1 MMVGIDFGTTK
12 CAIAYYDNGEVKI
25 ITDRRG
31 RRTFPSV
38 VAFLPDGNV
47 VVGDVAKSRL
57 FLDTNNVVKSVKRYL
72 GSDHRF
78 IINDKE
84 YSPEEIASFILA
96 KLKEI
101 AEYYLNDVVKDIVI
115 TVPAYFS
122 DLQRNAVK
130 NACKLAG
137 LNVVRII
144 NEPTA
149 AAIAYGISKLGG
161 ERNIVVY
168 DLGGGTFD
176 VSILN
181 MSDGVFEVLATSGN
195 NTLGGEDFDRAIAE
209 LIIEE
214 YKKKEGIDISSDRVI
229 LQKLYEE
236 VEKAKINLSDEEV
249 VEVIVP
255 FVSATESTIKHL
267 TFTLTRDQ
275 FEKIISPYIETTIE
289 LLDRTI
295 RDAGLKK
302 EDIHHLLM
310 VGGSSRIP
318 YVRRRV
324 ETFLGIRAESSVSPE
339 EVVAMGAGIQA
350 GIVGGEV
357 KGIALV
363 DVTPLSLG
371 VEIEGGIFVP
381 IIPRNTPIPT
391 SASRIFTTISDNQES
406 VEIHILQGERSL
418 AKDNISLGKFELT
431 GIRKAKKGE
440 PRIEVKFEIDIDGIL
455 SVSAV
460 DLTTSASQKIE
471 IKDRVIL
478 SDEEVNRIIQESEK
492 NKARDEEIRRI
503 GILRSKYNI
512 ISSSILER
520 MNAIK
525 DYDSDLH
532 REILEMMDY
541 IDKLFKEYEVEQIE
555 AKLKELKFL
564 YDQFVERLVETS
576 SRF

>member
-1 MMVGIDFGTTK
+1 MIGIDFGTTK
-12 CAIAYYDNGEVKI
+12 CAIGYYDNGKPRI
-25 ITDRRG
+25 ITDRKG
-31 RRTFPSV
+31 RKTIPSV

-47 VVGDVAKSRL
+47 VVGEPAKSRL
-57 FLDTNNVVKSVKRYL
+57 FIDSNNVVKSVKRYL
-72 GSDHRF
+72 GTNYRF
-78 IINDKE
+78 IINGRE
-84 YSPEEIASFILA
+84 YSPEEIASIILS

-101 AEYYLNDVVKDIVI
+101 AEYQLGEVVRDIVI

-122 DLQRNAVK
+122 DLQRNALK
-130 NACKLAG
+130 NACKIAG

-149 AAIAYGISKLGG
+149 AAIAYGLSELEGD
-161 ERNIVVY
+161 RNIVVY

-181 MSDGVFEVLATSGN
+181 LSNGIFEVLATSGN
-195 NTLGGEDFDRAIAE
+195 NALGGEDFDRAIAE
-209 LIIEE
+209 VIIEE
-214 YKKKEGIDISSDRVI
+214 YKKKEGIDLSSDRVV

-255 FVSATESTIKHL
+255 FVGATENSIKHL

-275 FEKIISPYIETTIE
+275 FERIISPYVENTIE

-295 RDAGLKK
+295 KDAGLRK

-324 ETFLGIRAESSVSPE
+324 ESYLGIKAESNISPE
-339 EVVAMGAGIQA
+339 EVVAIGASIQA
-350 GIVGGEV
+350 GIISGEV

-371 VEIEGGIFVP
+371 VEIDGGIFVP
-381 IIPRNTPIPT
+381 IIHRNTPIPT
-391 SASRIFTTISDNQES
+391 SASRIFTTVSDNQDA
-406 VEIHILQGERSL
+406 VEIHILQGERPL
-418 AKDNISLGKFELT
+418 AKDNISLGKFELR

-440 PRIEVKFEIDIDGIL
+440 PRIEVKFEIDIDGIIN
-455 SVSAV
+455 VSAK
-460 DLTTSASQKIE
+460 DLTTGAYQSIK

-478 SDEEVNRIIQESEK
+478 SDEEIEKILKESEK
-492 NKARDEEIRRI
+492 NRAKDEEIRKV
-503 GILRSKYNI
+503 GILKSKYNI
-512 ISSSILER
+512 ISSSISEKLPR
-520 MNAIK
+520 IK
-525 DYDSDLH
+525 EFDKDLY
-532 REILEMMDY
+532 REIIELMET
-541 IDKLFKEYEVEQIE
+541 IDKSFQNYEIE
-555 AKLKELKFL
+555 IAENKMKELKFL
-564 YDQFVERLVETS
+564 YDQFVEKVALS
-576 SRF
+576 S

>member
-31 RRTFPSV
+31 RKTFPSV

-47 VVGDVAKSRL
+47 VIGDVAKSRL

-78 IINDKE
+78 VINDKE
-84 YSPEEIASFILA
+84 YSPEEIASFILT

-101 AEYYLNDVVKDIVI
+101 AEYHLNDVVRDIVI

-122 DLQRNAVK
+122 DLQRNAIK

-149 AAIAYGISKLGG
+149 AAIAYGISKLSG

-255 FVSATESTIKHL
+255 FVSATENSIKHL
-267 TFTLTRDQ
+267 TFTLTREQ

-295 RDAGLKK
+295 KDAGLKK

-324 ETFLGIRAESSVSPE
+324 EAFLGIRAESSVSPE

-391 SASRIFTTISDNQES
+391 AASRIFTTISDNQES

-455 SVSAV
+455 SVSAI

-478 SDEEVNRIIQESEK
+478 SDEEVSRIIQESEK

-512 ISSSILER
+512 ISSSILEKI
-520 MNAIK
+520 NTIK
-525 DYDSDLH
+525 ENDSDLY
-532 REILEMMDY
+532 REILEIMDR
-541 IDKLFKEYEVEQIE
+541 IEKLFKEYEVEQIE

-564 YDQFVERLVETS
+564 HDQFVERLVETS
-576 SRF
+576 LRF

>member
-31 RRTFPSV
+31 RKTFPSV
-38 VAFLPDGNV
+38 VAFLPDGSV

-78 IINDKE
+78 VINNKE

-101 AEYYLNDVVKDIVI
+101 AEYHLNDVVRDIVI

-122 DLQRNAVK
+122 DLQRNAIK

-149 AAIAYGISKLGG
+149 AAIAYGISKLSG

-195 NTLGGEDFDRAIAE
+195 NALGGEDFDRAIAE

-214 YKKKEGIDISSDRVI
+214 YKKKEGIDISSDRII

-255 FVSATESTIKHL
+255 FVSATENSIKHL
-267 TFTLTRDQ
+267 TFILTREQ

-295 RDAGLKK
+295 KDAGLKK

-324 ETFLGIRAESSVSPE
+324 EAFLGIRAESSVSPE

-350 GIVGGEV
+350 GIIGGEV

-418 AKDNISLGKFELT
+418 AKDNISLGRFELT

-455 SVSAV
+455 RVSAI

-478 SDEEVNRIIQESEK
+478 SDEEVSRIIQESEK

-512 ISSSILER
+512 ISSSILEK
-520 MNAIK
+520 MNTIK
-525 DYDSDLH
+525 ENDSDLY
-532 REILEMMDY
+532 REILEIMDQ
-541 IDKLFKEYEVEQIE
+541 IEKLFKEYEAEQIE

-564 YDQFVERLVETS
+564 HDQFVERLAETS
-576 SRF
+576 LRF

>member
-1 MMVGIDFGTTK
+1 MIGIDFGTTK
-12 CAIAYYDNGEVKI
+12 CAIGYYDNGKPRI
-25 ITDRRG
+25 ITDRKG
-31 RRTFPSV
+31 RKTIPSV

-47 VVGDVAKSRL
+47 VVGEPAKSRL
-57 FLDTNNVVKSVKRYL
+57 FIDSNNVVKSVKRYL
-72 GSDHRF
+72 GTNYRF
-78 IINDKE
+78 IINGRE
-84 YSPEEIASFILA
+84 YSPEEIASIILS

-101 AEYYLNDVVKDIVI
+101 AEYQLGEVVRDIVI

-122 DLQRNAVK
+122 DLQRNALK
-130 NACKLAG
+130 NACKIAG

-149 AAIAYGISKLGG
+149 AAIAYGLSELEGD
-161 ERNIVVY
+161 RNIVVY

-181 MSDGVFEVLATSGN
+181 LSNGIFEVLATSGN
-195 NTLGGEDFDRAIAE
+195 NALGGEDFDRAIAE
-209 LIIEE
+209 VIIEE
-214 YKKKEGIDISSDRVI
+214 YKKKEGIDLSSDRVV

-255 FVSATESTIKHL
+255 FVGATENSIKHL

-275 FEKIISPYIETTIE
+275 FERIISPYVENTIE

-295 RDAGLKK
+295 KDAGLRK

-324 ETFLGIRAESSVSPE
+324 ESYLGIKAESNISPE
-339 EVVAMGAGIQA
+339 EVVAIGASIQA
-350 GIVGGEV
+350 GIISGEV

-371 VEIEGGIFVP
+371 VEIDGGIFVP
-381 IIPRNTPIPT
+381 IIHRNTPIPT
-391 SASRIFTTISDNQES
+391 SASRIFTTVSDNQDA
-406 VEIHILQGERSL
+406 VEIHILQGERPL
-418 AKDNISLGKFELT
+418 AKDNISLGKFELR

-440 PRIEVKFEIDIDGIL
+440 PRIEVKFEIDIDGIIN
-455 SVSAV
+455 VSAK
-460 DLTTSASQKIE
+460 DLTTGAYQSIK

-478 SDEEVNRIIQESEK
+478 SDEEIEKILKESEK
-492 NKARDEEIRRI
+492 NRAKDEEIRKV
-503 GILRSKYNI
+503 GILKSKYNI
-512 ISSSILER
+512 ISSSISEKLPR
-520 MNAIK
+520 IK
-525 DYDSDLH
+525 EFDKDLY
-532 REILEMMDY
+532 REIIELMET
-541 IDKLFKEYEVEQIE
+541 IEKSFENYEIE
-555 AKLKELKFL
+555 IAENKMKELKFL
-564 YDQFVERLVETS
+564 YDQFVEKVALS
-576 SRF
+576 S